1 MMGYILVIVFL
12 LSFPS
17 CSDSEKEET
26 ESIDEIKNKPSDE
39 LFDPNEIIDIKI
51 KMDSEDWNFIRNQKT
66 EVSFNEDCLDQ
77 PFEKPYEY
85 RPATIVING
94 YKIKNAGV
102 RKKGFLSSLDN
113 ERPSLK
119 IKLDKYVEE
128 QEIFSLERLTLNNNK
143 SADIFLSQCLSY
155 NIFKKAG
162 VVSPRCNFANVTVNG
177 KNLGLYTHLDSI
189 KKRFI
194 RLYFKNDE
202 GRLFEGTWSDFKDG
216 WGKTFEIKTNEENN
230 DTSAISK
237 LTETLLLPDDELEEK
252 LLKIVDMEEFYKF
265 WAIENLIDHVDGYTN
280 AANNFYIYVDPD
292 SGLMHFIPWGTD
304 MTFGNTENTIFA
316 RAALSRR
323 LMLNDKTREKFIKVM
338 NDILENVW
346 KEDELIEYVEL
357 INSVCEVDYAYSKPN
372 SEKVIEFIKRR
383 KLEMKALLDD
393 PLSNIGEELES
404 PCDIY

>member
-1 MMGYILVIVFL
+1 MRGYLLIIVLFL
-12 LSFPS
+12 TFSS
-17 CSDSEKEET
+17 CLDHGEET
-26 ESIDEIKNKPSDE
+26 KSIDEVKNKPSDE
-39 LFDPNEIIDIKI
+39 LFDPDEIIDIKI
-51 KMDSEDWNFIRNQKT
+51 TMDSEDWDFIRNQKT
-66 EVSFNEDCLDQ
+66 EISFDEDCLDQ
-77 PFEKPYEY
+77 PFERPYEY
-85 RPATIVING
+85 RQATVIING
-94 YKIKNAGV
+94 YKINNAGV

-119 IKLDKYVEE
+119 IKLDEYVEG

-155 NIFKKAG
+155 YIFEKAG

-177 KNLGLYTHLDSI
+177 KDLGLYTHLDSI

-194 RLYFKNDE
+194 RLYFKDDE

-216 WGKTFEIKTNEENN
+216 WENTFEIKTNKENN
-230 DTSAISK
+230 DMSDISE
-237 LTETLLLPDDELEEK
+237 LTEALLLPDDELEEK

-265 WAIENLIDHVDGYTN
+265 WAVENLIDHVDGYTN

-323 LMLNDKTREKFIKVM
+323 LMLNDQTREKFIEAM
-338 NDILENVW
+338 NYILENVW
-346 KEDELIEYVEL
+346 KEDELTDYVKL
-357 INSVCEVDYAYSKPN
+357 INSVCETDYAYSKPN
-372 SEKVIEFIKRR
+372 SEKAIDFIKRR
-383 KLEMKALLDD
+383 KQEIKALLDD
-393 PLSNIGEELES
+393 PLNNIEGELES
-404 PCDIY
+404 PCDTP